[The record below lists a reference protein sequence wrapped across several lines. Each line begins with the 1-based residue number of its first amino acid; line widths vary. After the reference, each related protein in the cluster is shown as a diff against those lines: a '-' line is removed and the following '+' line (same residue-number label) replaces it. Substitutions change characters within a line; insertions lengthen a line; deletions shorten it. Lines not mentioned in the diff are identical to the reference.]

1 MENEPITPEEGIT
14 SPEQEIKDVFK
25 TAPEN
30 KIWQTGESFTES
42 DWETYLQDSLHQATS
57 GDTVSVDEA
66 RRQIEQLKAFQTHG
80 T

>member
-25 TAPEN
+25 TVTEN
-30 KIWQTGESFTES
+30 KAWQPGEPFTDA
-42 DWETYLQDSLHQATS
+42 DWQTYLQDSLHQANAD
-57 GDTVSVDEA
+57 DTISVDEA

>member
-1 MENEPITPEEGIT
+1 MDNDFITPEEGIT

-25 TAPEN
+25 TETEN
-30 KIWQTGESFTES
+30 KIWQPGEPMADA
-42 DWETYLQDSLHQATS
+42 DWEMYLQGLLRQADSNETI
-57 GDTVSVDEA
+57 SVDEA